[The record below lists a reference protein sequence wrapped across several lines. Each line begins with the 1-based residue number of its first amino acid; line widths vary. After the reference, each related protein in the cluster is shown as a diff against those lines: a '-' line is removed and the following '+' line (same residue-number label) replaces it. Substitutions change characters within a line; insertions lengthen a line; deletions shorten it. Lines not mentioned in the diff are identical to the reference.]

1 MGSRPCIDWRCLAW
15 CLLAALPV
23 WATAQEPG
31 ESESEPINILWLSV
45 EDMSPWIGPYG
56 DKTVPTP
63 NLDRLAAEGV
73 TYDNA
78 FATSPVCAPARS
90 SIITGMY
97 ATRIG
102 TMQMRNGS
110 PSKSAVAKDPD
121 AYKDIPGYEGLP
133 PAFVRCFP
141 EHLRAAGYYCTNN
154 SKKDYQFKEPVT
166 VWDESSGNAHWKNR
180 DDGQPFFAVFNHTGT
195 HESQAFPKNKQ
206 STEVVSPADV
216 PIPPIYPDTPAV
228 RDAMARTYNNIA
240 RMDQWVGRQ
249 IKTLEDAGL
258 LDNTVVV
265 FWSDHGVGLPRGKR
279 SCFDTGLRVP
289 LIVRYP
295 DGKDAGTR
303 SDRVVSFV
311 DLGPSVLSL
320 AGIKPDERLD
330 GTPFLG
336 EHATKRDD
344 YRHGYAYANA
354 DRFDAER
361 EQTRSVSDGRYRYT
375 KNYMI
380 DVPYLLP
387 VAYREQ
393 IPMTF
398 DLYKLRDETGSDNP
412 AHWQFVATERP
423 AEEFYDS
430 QADPWETNNLIDSP
444 EHQERIA
451 TMRKKLNAWIKDT
464 GDLGFVLP
472 ETKLVKEHIWPK
484 DGKQPTTPAAT
495 LQVINGGVAAN
506 GDEGPKMTFTIT
518 CDQPGAS
525 IGYRISNNQKFNGP
539 WKVVNQWWP
548 MLPSDQVHYVQI
560 QTHRIGH
567 KPTTV
572 VKKLDQE

>member
-1 MGSRPCIDWRCLAW
+1 MTRVYSVSFLFFVLLSIGIGFST
-15 CLLAALPV
+15 LAADEAKPL
-23 WATAQEPG
+23 
-31 ESESEPINILWLSV
+31 NIVWLSV

-63 NLDRLAAEGV
+63 NLDKLAAEGV

-90 SIITGMY
+90 SIITGMFC
-97 ATRIG
+97 TRIG

-110 PSKSAVAKDPD
+110 PSRAAIAKNPD
-121 AYKDIPGYEGLP
+121 AYKDIPGYQGLP

-141 EHLRAAGYYCTNN
+141 EHLRAAGYYCTNA

-166 VWDESSGNAHWKNR
+166 VWDESSGKAHWKNR
-180 DDGQPFFAVFNHTGT
+180 AEGQPFFAIFNNGLT
-195 HESQAFPKNKQ
+195 HESGAFPRVKR
-206 STEVVSPADV
+206 ERVISPEDV
-216 PIPPIYPDTPAV
+216 PIPPIYPDTPNV
-228 RDAMARTYNNIA
+228 RDTMSRTYSNIA
-240 RMDQWVGRQ
+240 LMDRWVGQ
-249 IKTLEDAGL
+249 KMKELEDAGV

-265 FWSDHGVGLPRGKR
+265 FWSDHGMGLPRGKR

-336 EHATKRDD
+336 EHATERDD
-344 YRHGYAYANA
+344 YRNGYAYANA

-361 EQTRSVSDGRYRYT
+361 EQSRSVSDGRYRYT
-375 KNYMI
+375 RNYMT

-387 VAYREQ
+387 VAYRET
-393 IPMTF
+393 IPMTH
-398 DLYKLRDETGSDNP
+398 DLYKLRETGSDNP
-412 AHWQFVATERP
+412 AHWQFVMTERP

-430 QADPWETNNLIDSP
+430 QTDPWETKNLIDDP
-444 EHQERIA
+444 AHQDRIKA
-451 TMRKKLNAWIKDT
+451 MRAKLDAWIKDT

-472 ETKLVKEHIWPK
+472 ETKLVKEHIWPP
-484 DGKQPTTPAAT
+484 DGKQPATPAGYP
-495 LQVINGGVAAN
+495 VIRINHQADGTSRVF
-506 GDEGPKMTFTIT
+506 FTIK
-518 CDQPGAS
+518 CDEPGAS
-525 IGYRISNNQKFNGP
+525 IGYRLSDKKNFNGTWHVYAGKP
-539 WKVVNQWWP
+539 VP
-548 MLPSDQVHYVQI
+548 LPRGVKSIQV

-567 KPTTV
+567 KPTTIV
-572 VKKLDQE
+572 NKIGE